1 MVRPARPEDAEGIAR
16 VHVATWR
23 AAYAHAVPT
32 ETLAGVD
39 VGERTELW
47 KRFLPGPNAIFV
59 GEVDGE
65 VRGFISVGES
75 RDEPG
80 VGELFAIYV
89 LPEAWGGGLGTGLI
103 ERGEE
108 ELRARG
114 FTAAVLNVLADN
126 PRARRFYERQGWVRG
141 ETFQSTFL
149 GHEVELARHRKELSE
164 TAGV

>member
-1 MVRPARPEDAEGIAR
+1 M
-16 VHVATWR
+16 
-23 AAYAHAVPT
+23 
-32 ETLAGVD
+32 
-39 VGERTELW
+39 
-47 KRFLPGPNAIFV
+47 KRFALCALALAIVASFATPAKAQMDQGHLV
-59 GEVDGE
+59 GTVTD
-65 VRGFISVGES
+65 
-75 RDEPG
+75 
-80 VGELFAIYV
+80 AQN
-89 LPEAWGGGLGTGLI
+89 GGSGLGTGLI

-114 FTAAVLNVLADN
+114 FTAALLNVLADN